1 MWISFASFLTPTFLL
16 FFVLNLT
23 IFTIFITSILK
34 RLQKLSD
41 DQDNSPLQIIRVPPF
56 LKRVKSINFSIYNS
70 ERSDQSDTAAHQTT
84 ASPPP
89 EEPTHQRVEE
99 SPVTRSRSDTC
110 VQAPTKRVLEK
121 SLSEKVYVAKP
132 EPEPEQEQEQEQEEE
147 EEEEETESSN
157 RAEDQAWDAKADDF
171 IGKFRQQLKLQRLGS
186 DLRYNEMLNN

>member
-1 MWISFASFLTPTFLL
+1 M
-16 FFVLNLT
+16 
-23 IFTIFITSILK
+23 
-34 RLQKLSD
+34 
-41 DQDNSPLQIIRVPPF
+41 
-56 LKRVKSINFSIYNS
+56 
-70 ERSDQSDTAAHQTT
+70 
-84 ASPPP
+84 
-89 EEPTHQRVEE
+89 
-99 SPVTRSRSDTC
+99 TRSRSDTC